1 MRGGLQSA
9 EEGGREGRGGV
20 RKGRCRRR
28 DGGEGGERKP
38 VGWAGGW
45 VWGGRAHKPQPA
57 RRWVTAVEGLGL
69 GGEGVPTWLS
79 AWTAGQACGG
89 PPACWTAA
97 ATTSRSAR
105 SGVVA
110 MQRQAPR
117 MATARIG
124 VRSPAKMRKPARSQ
138 VYAVAGPS
146 SLQVFWIL
154 CVCG

>member
-69 GGEGVPTWLS
+69 GGGGVTDLPV
-79 AWTAGQACGG
+79 GVDGG
-89 PPACWTAA
+89 PGMRRAA
-97 ATTSRSAR
+97 GLLDGGGDDIPVRAERGRGDAEAGAADGDGADRS
-105 SGVVA
+105 
-110 MQRQAPR
+110 
-117 MATARIG
+117 
-124 VRSPAKMRKPARSQ
+124 
-138 VYAVAGPS
+138 AVAGEDAEARTVTS
-146 SLQVFWIL
+146 
-154 CVCG
+154 VCCRRSF